1 MILKTDTDSLDSIV
15 EKKKKRVKFLK
26 PESELSEPP
35 NFDDNES
42 IASEY
47 LFMKGI
53 DDIVYEG
60 EMMKFKPGLS
70 ANFVSRYV

>member
-1 MILKTDTDSLDSIV
+1 MKTDTDSLDSIV
-15 EKKKKRVKFLK
+15 EKKKKRVKFVK
-26 PESELSEPP
+26 PESELNEP